1 MAFRAVTY
9 ISECLRRAAPN
20 RCPNRGRSRVDG
32 SGPGGLSAS
41 SVVVAADGAGNP
53 RLVPYRH
60 LGATRRSGYWGGQA
74 RLLGD
79 TLAPSCVT
87 LTPQAMCGGV
97 LRDLTARLDVQIA
110 ESGITLR

>member
-1 MAFRAVTY
+1 MQ
-9 ISECLRRAAPN
+9 P
-20 RCPNRGRSRVDG
+20 RSRRT
-32 SGPGGLSAS
+32 LK
-41 SVVVAADGAGNP
+41 
-53 RLVPYRH
+53 

-110 ESGITLR
+110 ESGVTLRWARDRALLRCTRSSSSEALAAAEWSGAQVRGRWT